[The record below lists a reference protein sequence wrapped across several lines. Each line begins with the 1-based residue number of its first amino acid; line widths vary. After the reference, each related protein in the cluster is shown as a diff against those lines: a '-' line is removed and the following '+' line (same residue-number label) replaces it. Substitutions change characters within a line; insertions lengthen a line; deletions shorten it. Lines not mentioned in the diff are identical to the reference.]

1 MLTNARPTPAR
12 SNASASTFL
21 KAPRPPQPPGQSP
34 PVRRDSYSLRAVEH
48 AYRVAVEYDTP
59 LSPPDESRT
68 IRYSQHLS
76 DREIELE

>member
-1 MLTNARPTPAR
+1 
-12 SNASASTFL
+12 
-21 KAPRPPQPPGQSP
+21 
-34 PVRRDSYSLRAVEH
+34 VRRDSYSLRAVEH